1 MNKTVIDCLT
11 FFNKIAEISNFYRY
25 VCKTLSYPGVVG
37 EIAEEYVES
46 VFVGFA
52 PYLIDPSPI
61 GVAQFRSLLEQN
73 MEAVAKQVTENG
85 KDIFRRQC
93 LEAAFSIFEAFLR
106 HLLQIYLLYFPQLLK
121 NAEKTL
127 TYVQIVDNSGQII
140 DYLVQKELNTFDYKT
155 MRDKKRYFE
164 KRLNLKA
171 PDIWILNNKELWED
185 IEKNR
190 HMIVHSDKPPV
201 IDEEYLSEAL
211 HYLES
216 VIIKLAA
223 HSQSDHGIPFKW
235 FKDSADVVK
244 KLKTPKL

>member
-25 VCKTLSYPGVVG
+25 VCKALSFPDVVG
-37 EIAEEYVES
+37 KIAGEDVES
-46 VFVGFA
+46 VSVGLA
-52 PYLIDPSPI
+52 PFLIDYSPK

-73 MEAVAKQVTENG
+73 MEAVDKHVTEKG
-85 KDIFRRQC
+85 KEIFRRQC
-93 LEAAFSIFEAFLR
+93 LEATFSIFEAFLR
-106 HLLQIYLLYFPQLLK
+106 PLLQIYLSYFPQLLK
-121 NAEKTL
+121 TAEKTL
-127 TYVQIVDNSGQII
+127 TYVQIVENSEQII
-140 DYLVQKELNTFDYKT
+140 DYLIQKELDTFDHKNL
-155 MRDKKRYFE
+155 RDKKQYLE

-171 PDIWILNNKELWED
+171 KDIWILNNKELWED

-201 IDEEYLSEAL
+201 IDEAYLSEAL
-211 HYLES
+211 HYLNS
-216 VIIKLAA
+216 VILKLSA

-244 KLKTPKL
+244 KLETPRL